1 MIQFFRERRT
11 LLLLVA
17 VMVTLLALMTTQ
29 VSNGTPSEGETMLMR
44 VASPFLRVGA
54 AITSGVSGIWHEY
67 VDLRHTRSR
76 NASLEERVTV
86 LQLEV
91 QKLDEAGRENERL
104 RALLELKEAM
114 GGGTVAARV
123 IANNSRGM
131 AHTILIDR
139 GASSGI
145 RPNMAVVAAEGVVGR
160 VWVVSEHIAKIQL
173 ITDTAAG
180 TAVLLQRTRVQ
191 GILLGDGSELCPLEY
206 VAALEDVKEKDLLV
220 TSGLDGIYPKGLPV
234 GRVAEVGPVMGLLK
248 SVWVLP
254 RVNFN
259 RLEEVLVLL
268 VTPRT
273 PAIEEIP

>member
-1 MIQFFRERRT
+1 MIQFLRERRT
-11 LLLLVA
+11 LLLLAA
-17 VMVTLLALMTTQ
+17 VMVSLLVLMATQ
-29 VSNGTPSEGETMLMR
+29 VSKGAPSGGETLLVR
-44 VASPFLRVGA
+44 VASPFLRAGSAVTG
-54 AITSGVSGIWHEY
+54 GVSGLWHEY

-76 NASLEERVTV
+76 NASLEEKLTL

-104 RALLELKEAM
+104 KALLDLREAI

-123 IANNSRGM
+123 IGNNARGLS
-131 AHTILIDR
+131 HTILVDR

-160 VWVVSEHIAKIQL
+160 VWVVSDHVSKIQL
-173 ITDTAAG
+173 VTDTAAG

-191 GILLGDGSELCPLEY
+191 GILLGDGSELCALEY

-259 RLEEVLVLL
+259 RLEEVLILL
-268 VTPRT
+268 GTPQL
-273 PAIEEIP
+273 PAEEAP